1 MSQKE
6 ITYTGRYPDRL
17 QSHVET
23 ETFVSNLQHFERR
36 QGTASWAVYNTPLQ
50 DDRRSIR
57 YSFDGFFKGT
67 IPGKESLRTYVERS
81 LEDRAGAAIGIEF
94 GGMGSALFAGFTEG
108 FFARSLGVTLTDT
121 SRGSNIHSPKGHGML
136 FGDLRDEATQ
146 GSVDQ
151 WLQSQK
157 ADLIVERMVGA
168 LNHVPK
174 DPYYIARFISRWYSL
189 LSDRGLMF
197 VEIPRFMDVL
207 ARPWMDHVTQET
219 GGTIDLSFKR
229 GKPLNSRF
237 RIQKFPGAPD
247 ELPLLNPW
255 RVKSTYSAQ
264 KRIRAQEDNASVLAR
279 ALTLLKSFGIGV
291 LRSRDLR

>member
-1 MSQKE
+1 MTQKE
-6 ITYTGRYPDRL
+6 MTYTGRYPDRL

-23 ETFVSNLQHFERR
+23 ETFVSNLQDIERR

-67 IPGKESLRTYVERS
+67 IPGKESLKTYVEGN

-94 GGMGSALFAGFTEG
+94 GGIGSALFAGFTEG

-121 SRGSNIHSPKGHGML
+121 SRGSNIHSPKGHEML
-136 FGDLRDEATQ
+136 FGDLRDEATE
-146 GSVDQ
+146 GNVDQ

-157 ADLIVERMVGA
+157 ADLIVERMLGA
-168 LNHVPK
+168 LKHMPK
-174 DPYYIARFISRWYSL
+174 DPYYIARFISKWYSL
-189 LSDRGLMF
+189 LSETGLMF

-207 ARPWMDHVTQET
+207 ARPWMKHVAQET
-219 GGTIDLSFKR
+219 GGTIDLSFRR

-237 RIQKFPGAPD
+237 RIQKLPGAPA
-247 ELPLLNPW
+247 ELPSLDPW
-255 RVKSTYSAQ
+255 QVKSAYAPSRKLAGQ
-264 KRIRAQEDNASVLAR
+264 KRHVRSVHSFLSR
-279 ALTLLKSFGIGV
+279 IMPFTPKST
-291 LRSRDLR
+291 RTP